1 MPPTVED
8 RLRDIL
14 EAIIDIEEMLAD
26 SSLDLFSTDKMRR
39 MATERYLEVVCE
51 AARRLSDEVKQDAPD
66 IDWRRINDFGNRLR
80 HAYHATDVNIVWN
93 VVQNHLPPLKSF
105 VERRIRATGT

>member
-14 EAIIDIEEMLAD
+14 EAIAEIEGMLAG
-26 SSLDLFSTDKMRR
+26 SSLKLFTADKMRR

-51 AARRLSDEVKQDAPD
+51 ATRRLTDDVKREA
-66 IDWRRINDFGNRLR
+66 
-80 HAYHATDVNIVWN
+80 
-93 VVQNHLPPLKSF
+93 
-105 VERRIRATGT
+105 